1 MYFLGEREDDNLG
14 PSGAHLFS
22 AAYWVPGPVLSPAGW
37 EAPLSGQ
44 GDWLGTQKTAAED
57 THTQRWGLQGKV

>member
-1 MYFLGEREDDNLG
+1 MEF
-14 PSGAHLFS
+14 AHAFIYGVIQHTLTVAF
-22 AAYWVPGPVLSPAGW
+22 WVPGPVLSPAGW